1 MTKSEFLNL
10 TAFITSLY
18 PDKSPFKAG
27 ENQNTALDAWFIML
41 EDVPYPEAVQG
52 LKKHIRESV
61 YFPTV
66 ADIRREYDAK
76 CRPKQKTALQAYLN
90 VKDAVINK
98 GLSWSETKGVLD
110 KQERRALRDFGF
122 FRFLNS
128 GGDSFTE
135 KEFARYYENAC
146 TELAI
151 V

>member
-1 MTKSEFLNL
+1 MTRSEFLNL

-18 PDKSPFKAG
+18 PDKSPFKSGNMQQA
-27 ENQNTALDAWFIML
+27 ALDAWFIML
-41 EDVPYPEAVQG
+41 EDMPYPEAVQG

-110 KQERRALRDFGF
+110 KQERAALKAFGF
-122 FRFLNS
+122 WRFLNS
-128 GGDSFTE
+128 GGDEFTE
-135 KEFARYYENAC
+135 KEFGRYYDEVC
-146 TELAI
+146 TGLVVI
-151 V
+151 